1 MIYITTLWVLLYQRR
16 FDKTRRP
23 LRDSLCYNELKSTGF
38 TLFQP
43 GTIRNFSGRGVM
55 RTMGHSL
62 PIRWAAAGLLGV
74 LLMGAVP
81 ADWNSVPVIAA
92 TDSTYATTAEEL
104 QAKMAAGLKSRKT
117 SMIVKYKGPTKN
129 LETMLKKAID
139 GALDSDPYTKY
150 VVDRYSFTWRGTSGT
165 ARINLNVN
173 YRETAEESAYVD
185 ERVAEILKDIIYSGM
200 NDHQKIKAIH
210 DYVVQNLK
218 YDTDLQKYTAY
229 EGLRTGEAV
238 CQGYTL
244 MTYKLLQGA
253 GFDSRIVE
261 GTAGGQL
268 HAWNLVELEKR
279 WYHIDTTWD
288 DPLSAGPLQVSYEY
302 YMLTD
307 AQMRKDHRW
316 TLKYPAA
323 TTLYRDVLGKLA
335 DSGKAEA
342 ANYKKLQEQLGFGLY
357 DPAAA
362 VATAA
367 ELQGQVKQAI
377 SRGGL
382 TVTVRYS
389 GTERSLLEDLS
400 SLYDLSIENV
410 KYLSEPLEDTG
421 DLRVEIHWENGK
433 K

>member
-23 LRDSLCYNELKSTGF
+23 LRDSLCYNELESTGF
-38 TLFQP
+38 TVFQT

-55 RTMGHSL
+55 RNMGQSM

-92 TDSTYATTAEEL
+92 TDSAYATTAEEL
-104 QAKMAAGLKSRKT
+104 QAKMAAGLQSRKT

-129 LETMLKKAID
+129 LETLLKKAIG

-150 VVDRYSFTWRGTSGT
+150 IVDRYSFSWRGTSGT
-165 ARINLNVN
+165 AKININVT

-185 ERVAEILKDIIYSGM
+185 ERVAEILKDIILPGM

-210 DYVVQNLK
+210 DYVVMSFK

-244 MTYKLLQGA
+244 MTYKLLEEA
-253 GFDSRIVE
+253 GFNSRIVE
-261 GTAGGQL
+261 GNAGGQL

-288 DPLSAGPLQVSYEY
+288 DPLSAGPQQVSYKY

-307 AQMRKDHRW
+307 EQMRKDHRW

-323 TTLYRDVLGKLA
+323 TTLYRDVLLKLA
-335 DSGKAEA
+335 AGGGSGA
-342 ANYKKLQEQLGFGLY
+342 ASYQNLQEQLGFGLY
-357 DPAAA
+357 DPDAAID
-362 VATAA
+362 TAE
-367 ELQGQVKQAI
+367 ELQDKVKQVI
-377 SRGGL
+377 SLGGL

-389 GTERSLLEDLS
+389 GSERRMLEDLS
-400 SLYDLSIENV
+400 SLYDLSIDNI
-410 KYLSEPLEDTG
+410 KYLSEPLEGTG
-421 DLRVEIHWENGK
+421 DLRVEIHWENG
-433 K
+433 